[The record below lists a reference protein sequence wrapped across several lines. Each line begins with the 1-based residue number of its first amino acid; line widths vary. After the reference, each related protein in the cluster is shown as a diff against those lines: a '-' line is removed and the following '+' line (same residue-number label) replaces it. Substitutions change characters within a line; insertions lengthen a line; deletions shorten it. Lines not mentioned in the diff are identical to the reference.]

1 MVFKTFLAS
10 AALIVGVAV
19 ATPTATIAAQPSEF
33 TRCSMIAKRDCD
45 FQYPGDAAASQACL
59 LNTIEME
66 CRGLDGD
73 PELPGEMCWI
83 TGGQMHCAPG

>member
-1 MVFKTFLAS
+1 MFKPFLAS
-10 AALIVGVAV
+10 AVLVAAATI

-33 TRCSMIAKRDCD
+33 TRCSMIAQRDCAAEHPTD
-45 FQYPGDAAASQACL
+45 PAAASACL

-83 TGGQMHCAPG
+83 TGGEMHCAPG